1 MIAFPCCKI
10 NLGLHVINK
19 REDGFHNLE
28 TIFYP
33 VHWSDMLEI
42 VVDNESS
49 EGEVKFMSDGLTIEG
64 NTENNLVI
72 KAYKLF
78 HQVFDLPAVKVF
90 LFKKIPMGAGLG
102 GGSSDAAYT
111 LLLLNDL
118 FSLQLTTIE
127 LEKYAAQ
134 LGSDCAYFIKR
145 GVQLA
150 KGRGELLEPIELDLK
165 SYFLCL
171 IKPDIHVSTA
181 QAFSGVKK
189 RGDLVTSLNELIR
202 LPMNDWRNVIQND
215 FEESVFKIYPE
226 LASIKNNLYDMG
238 SKYAAMSGSGSTIL
252 GLFEVLPD
260 LSNLKKTY
268 TVFTCEL

>member
-10 NLGLHVINK
+10 NLGIHVINK

-102 GGSSDAAYT
+102 GGSSDAA
-111 LLLLNDL
+111 
-118 FSLQLTTIE
+118 
-127 LEKYAAQ
+127 
-134 LGSDCAYFIKR
+134 
-145 GVQLA
+145 
-150 KGRGELLEPIELDLK
+150 
-165 SYFLCL
+165 
-171 IKPDIHVSTA
+171 
-181 QAFSGVKK
+181 
-189 RGDLVTSLNELIR
+189 
-202 LPMNDWRNVIQND
+202 
-215 FEESVFKIYPE
+215 
-226 LASIKNNLYDMG
+226 
-238 SKYAAMSGSGSTIL
+238 
-252 GLFEVLPD
+252 
-260 LSNLKKTY
+260 
-268 TVFTCEL
+268 

>member
-10 NLGLHVINK
+10 NLGIHVINK

-33 VHWSDMLEI
+33 VHWCDMLEI

-49 EGEVKFMSDGLTIEG
+49 KGEVKFISDGLTIEG

-72 KAYKLF
+72 KAYNLF
-78 HQVFDLPAVKVF
+78 HQVYDLPAVKVF

-260 LSNLKKTY
+260 LSNMKKTY